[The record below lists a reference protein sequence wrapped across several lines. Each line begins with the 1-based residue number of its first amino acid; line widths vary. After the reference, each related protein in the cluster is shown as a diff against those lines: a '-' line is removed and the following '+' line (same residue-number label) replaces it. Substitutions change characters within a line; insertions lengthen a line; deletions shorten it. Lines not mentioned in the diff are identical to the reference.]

1 MGSIAVVNPEYA
13 EVLLEHLELEI
24 TDELKKKIG
33 SKHVELSILLD
44 NKVLP
49 LDQKADFP
57 NDSKYVIA
65 NDGTNVYH
73 LCIGYV
79 EEDAKGKL
87 FEKVESLAKATKRVG
102 EIKQK
107 RLNEIDKEIEHKE
120 KAKELLQD
128 EYDEMLANKRFL
140 ERDMPDLEA
149 AAEHFLEKRN
159 EAEKEYKKLVGKI
172 ERLRKNFLIRV
183 LFRIYKLEL
192 K

>member
-87 FEKVESLAKATKRVG
+87 FEKVESLAKATKRAG

-107 RLNEIDKEIEHKE
+107 RLNGINKEIEHKE

-149 AAEHFLEKRN
+149 AAEHFSEQRN

-172 ERLRKNFLIRV
+172 EKLRKNFLIRV

>member
-159 EAEKEYKKLVGKI
+159 EAKEEYKKLVGKI
-172 ERLRKNFLIRV
+172 EKLRKNFLIRV

>member
-1 MGSIAVVNPEYA
+1 MGSVAVVNPEYA
-13 EVLLEHLELEI
+13 EVLLDYLGFEI

-87 FEKVESLAKATKRVG
+87 FEKVESLAKVTKRVG
-102 EIKQK
+102 EIKQR
-107 RLNEIDKEIEHKE
+107 RLKEIDKEIEHKE

-149 AAEHFLEKRN
+149 AAESFSERRN

-172 ERLRKNFLIRV
+172 EKLRKNFLIRV

>member
-13 EVLLEHLELEI
+13 EVLLEYLELEI

-159 EAEKEYKKLVGKI
+159 EAKEEYKKLVGKI
-172 ERLRKNFLIRV
+172 EKLRKNFLIRV

>member
-33 SKHVELSILLD
+33 SKHVELSLLLD
-44 NKVLP
+44 NKVLS
-49 LDQKADFP
+49 LDQKAEFS

-87 FEKVESLAKATKRVG
+87 FEKVESLAKVTKRVG

-107 RLNEIDKEIEHKE
+107 RLNGINKEIEHKE

-149 AAEHFLEKRN
+149 AAEHFSEQRN

-172 ERLRKNFLIRV
+172 EKLRKNFLIRV

>member
-13 EVLLEHLELEI
+13 EVLLEHLEIEI

-107 RLNEIDKEIEHKE
+107 RLKGINKEIEHKE

-140 ERDMPDLEA
+140 ERDMPDLKA
-149 AAEHFLEKRN
+149 AAEHFSEQRN
-159 EAEKEYKKLVGKI
+159 EAKEEYKKLVGKI
-172 ERLRKNFLIRV
+172 EKLRKNFLIRV

>member
-1 MGSIAVVNPEYA
+1 M
-13 EVLLEHLELEI
+13 
-24 TDELKKKIG
+24 
-33 SKHVELSILLD
+33 
-44 NKVLP
+44 
-49 LDQKADFP
+49 
-57 NDSKYVIA
+57 
-65 NDGTNVYH
+65 
-73 LCIGYV
+73 
-79 EEDAKGKL
+79 KL
-87 FEKVESLAKATKRVG
+87 FEKVESLAKVTKRVG

-107 RLNEIDKEIEHKE
+107 RLNGINKEIEHKE

-149 AAEHFLEKRN
+149 AAEHFSEQRN

-172 ERLRKNFLIRV
+172 ERLRKNLLIRV

>member
-44 NKVLP
+44 NKVLS

-149 AAEHFLEKRN
+149 AAEHFLEQRN
-159 EAEKEYKKLVGKI
+159 EAKKEYKKLVGKI

>member
-1 MGSIAVVNPEYA
+1 MGSIATVSSDYA
-13 EVLLEHLELEI
+13 EVLLNYLELEI

-44 NKVLP
+44 NKVLS
-49 LDQKADFP
+49 LDQKADFS
-57 NDSKYVIA
+57 SKSPYVIA
-65 NDGTNVYH
+65 DDGTNIYH

-79 EEDAKGKL
+79 EEDAKGKR
-87 FEKVESLAKATKRVG
+87 FEKVESLAKATKRAD

-107 RLNEIDKEIEHKE
+107 RLNEINKEIEHKE

-128 EYDEMLANKRFL
+128 EYDKLLANKRFL
-140 ERDMPDLEA
+140 VRDMPDLEA
-149 AAEHFLEKRN
+149 AAESFSERRN

-172 ERLRKNFLIRV
+172 ERLRKNFLIKV

-192 K
+192 D

>member
-87 FEKVESLAKATKRVG
+87 FEKVESLAKTTKRVG

-107 RLNEIDKEIEHKE
+107 RLNGINKEIEHKE

-149 AAEHFLEKRN
+149 AAEHFSEKRN

-172 ERLRKNFLIRV
+172 EKLRKNFLIRV

>member
-102 EIKQK
+102 EIKQR

-149 AAEHFLEKRN
+149 AAEHFSEQRN

-172 ERLRKNFLIRV
+172 EKLRKNFLIRV

>member
-87 FEKVESLAKATKRVG
+87 FEKVESLAKVTKRVG

-107 RLNEIDKEIEHKE
+107 RLNGINKEIEHKE

-159 EAEKEYKKLVGKI
+159 EAKEEYKKLVGKI
-172 ERLRKNFLIRV
+172 EKLRKNFLIRV

>member
-149 AAEHFLEKRN
+149 AAEHFLEQRN
-159 EAEKEYKKLVGKI
+159 EAKKEYKKLVDKI
-172 ERLRKNFLIRV
+172 ERLRKNLLIRV

>member
-33 SKHVELSILLD
+33 SKHVELSLLLD
-44 NKVLP
+44 NKVLS
-49 LDQKADFP
+49 LDQKAEFS

-87 FEKVESLAKATKRVG
+87 FEKVESLAKVTKRVG

-107 RLNEIDKEIEHKE
+107 RLNGINKEIEHKE

-149 AAEHFLEKRN
+149 AAEHFLEQRN

-172 ERLRKNFLIRV
+172 ERLRKNLLIRV

>member
-102 EIKQK
+102 EIKQR

-149 AAEHFLEKRN
+149 AAEHFSEQRN
-159 EAEKEYKKLVGKI
+159 EAKEEYKKLVGKI
-172 ERLRKNFLIRV
+172 EKLRKNFLIRV

>member
-1 MGSIAVVNPEYA
+1 MGSVAIVNSEYA
-13 EVLLEHLELEI
+13 EVLLGYLGFEI
-24 TDELKKKIG
+24 TNELKKKLG

-44 NKVLP
+44 NKVLSP
-49 LDQKADFP
+49 DQKAEFSNASP
-57 NDSKYVIA
+57 YVIA
-65 NDGTNVYH
+65 HDGTDNYH

-87 FEKVESLAKATKRVG
+87 IEKVESLAKITKITG
-102 EIKQK
+102 EIKK
-107 RLNEIDKEIEHKE
+107 RRLDELDKKIEHKE
-120 KAKELLQD
+120 KAKEILQE
-128 EYDEMLANKRFL
+128 EYDDLLEDKRFL
-140 ERDMPDLEA
+140 ERDMSDLKA
-149 AAEHFLEKRN
+149 DAEHFSERRN

>member
-128 EYDEMLANKRFL
+128 EYDEMLVNKRFL

-159 EAEKEYKKLVGKI
+159 EAKEEYKKLVGKI

>member
-107 RLNEIDKEIEHKE
+107 RLNGINKEIEHKE

-149 AAEHFLEKRN
+149 AAEHFAEKRN

-172 ERLRKNFLIRV
+172 EKLRKNFLIRV

>member
-1 MGSIAVVNPEYA
+1 PEYA

-79 EEDAKGKL
+79 E
-87 FEKVESLAKATKRVG
+87 
-102 EIKQK
+102 
-107 RLNEIDKEIEHKE
+107 
-120 KAKELLQD
+120 
-128 EYDEMLANKRFL
+128 
-140 ERDMPDLEA
+140 
-149 AAEHFLEKRN
+149 
-159 EAEKEYKKLVGKI
+159 
-172 ERLRKNFLIRV
+172 
-183 LFRIYKLEL
+183 
-192 K
+192 

>member
-13 EVLLEHLELEI
+13 EVLLDYLGFEI

-87 FEKVESLAKATKRVG
+87 FEKVESLAKVTKRVG
-102 EIKQK
+102 EIKQR
-107 RLNEIDKEIEHKE
+107 RLKEIDKEIEHKE

-149 AAEHFLEKRN
+149 AAESFSERRN

-172 ERLRKNFLIRV
+172 ERLRKNLLIRV

-192 K
+192 G

>member
-1 MGSIAVVNPEYA
+1 MASIATVLPEYA
-13 EVLLEHLELEI
+13 EALLNHLELEI
-24 TDELKKKIG
+24 TDELKKKLG
-33 SKHVELSILLD
+33 NNNVRLSILLD
-44 NKVLP
+44 KKG
-49 LDQKADFP
+49 LDIDPKEFS
-57 NDSKYVIA
+57 SKSRYVIA
-65 NDGTNVYH
+65 DDGTNIYH

-87 FEKVESLAKATKRVG
+87 FEKVESLAKVTKRVG

-107 RLNEIDKEIEHKE
+107 RLNGINKEIEHKE

-149 AAEHFLEKRN
+149 AAEHFSEQRN

-172 ERLRKNFLIRV
+172 EKLRKNFLIRV

-192 K
+192 D

>member
-1 MGSIAVVNPEYA
+1 MSSIAQVNPEYA
-13 EVLLEHLELEI
+13 EVLFDYLGFEI
-24 TDELKKKIG
+24 TDELKKKLG

-44 NKVLP
+44 NKVLSP
-49 LDQKADFP
+49 DQKAEFSNTSP
-57 NDSKYVIA
+57 YVIA
-65 NDGTNVYH
+65 HDGTDSYH

-87 FEKVESLAKATKRVG
+87 IEKVESLAKITKITG
-102 EIKQK
+102 EIKK
-107 RLNEIDKEIEHKE
+107 RRLDELDKEIEHKE
-120 KAKELLQD
+120 KAKEILQE
-128 EYDEMLANKRFL
+128 EYDDLLEDKRFL
-140 ERDMPDLEA
+140 ERDKSDLETDV
-149 AAEHFLEKRN
+149 EHFSEQRN

>member
-33 SKHVELSILLD
+33 SKHVELSLLLD
-44 NKVLP
+44 NKVLS
-49 LDQKADFP
+49 LDQKAEFS

-107 RLNEIDKEIEHKE
+107 RLNGINKEIEHKE

-140 ERDMPDLEA
+140 ERDMPDLKA
-149 AAEHFLEKRN
+149 AAEHFSEQRN

>member
-1 MGSIAVVNPEYA
+1 MGSIAIVNSEYA
-13 EVLLEHLELEI
+13 EVLLGYLGFEI
-24 TDELKKKIG
+24 TNELKKKLG

-44 NKVLP
+44 NKVLSP
-49 LDQKADFP
+49 DQKAEFSNASP
-57 NDSKYVIA
+57 YVIA
-65 NDGTNVYH
+65 HDGTDNYH

-87 FEKVESLAKATKRVG
+87 IEKVESLAKITKITG
-102 EIKQK
+102 EIKK
-107 RLNEIDKEIEHKE
+107 RRLDGLDKKIEHKE
-120 KAKELLQD
+120 KAKEILQE
-128 EYDEMLANKRFL
+128 EYDDLLEDKRFL
-140 ERDMPDLEA
+140 ERDMSDLKA
-149 AAEHFLEKRN
+149 DAEHFSERRN

>member
-107 RLNEIDKEIEHKE
+107 RLNGINKEIEHKE

-149 AAEHFLEKRN
+149 AAEHFSEKRN

-172 ERLRKNFLIRV
+172 ERLRKNLLIRV

>member
-107 RLNEIDKEIEHKE
+107 RLNGINKEIEHKE

-149 AAEHFLEKRN
+149 AAEHFSEQRN

-172 ERLRKNFLIRV
+172 EKLRKNFLIRV

>member
-33 SKHVELSILLD
+33 SKHVELSLLLD
-44 NKVLP
+44 NKVLS
-49 LDQKADFP
+49 LDQKAEFS

-87 FEKVESLAKATKRVG
+87 FEKVESLAKVTKRVG

-107 RLNEIDKEIEHKE
+107 RLNGINKEIEHKE

-140 ERDMPDLEA
+140 ERDMLDLEA
-149 AAEHFLEKRN
+149 AAEHFSEKRN

-172 ERLRKNFLIRV
+172 ERLRKNFLIKV

-192 K
+192 G